1 MARGG
6 ARNRSGPQPDE
17 KSGRSDARGI
27 VFTALPAEG
36 HRGEPPAFPLGPIA
50 ERTSELA
57 ERELAIWAEVWR
69 SPQACAWALQEWRW
83 MTVAHYVR
91 LALKVE
97 LGGAAADV
105 NAMIRLSDQ
114 IGLSPAG
121 LKENGWK
128 IAEDEMAAK
137 RRERDDEDQGDD
149 EEGQGDV
156 RDRFRTVNDGDGG

>member
-1 MARGG
+1 V
-6 ARNRSGPQPDE
+6 
-17 KSGRSDARGI
+17 

-36 HRGEPPAFPLGPIA
+36 YGGEAPAYPLGPIA

-69 SPQACAWALQEWRW
+69 SPQACVWALQHWRW

-97 LGGAAADV
+97 CGGAAADI

-128 IAEDEMAAK
+128 IVEDQLAAK
-137 RRERDDEDQGDD
+137 RQEKDGDDLVDDEDGM
-149 EEGQGDV
+149 GDV
-156 RDRFRTVNDGDGG
+156 RDRFKSVNDDDSGG